1 MQIASTMGGFSLG
14 QADILRKAMGKKQ
27 ASVMTSMRDKFLEG
41 ARRNKIPDKIAVQV
55 FDLMQH
61 FATVRLQQI
70 PQHGIRLAGIPD
82 GVS

>member
-41 ARRNKIPDKIAVQV
+41 
-55 FDLMQH
+55 
-61 FATVRLQQI
+61 
-70 PQHGIRLAGIPD
+70 LAGTRFRTRLLFRSSI
-82 GVS
+82 